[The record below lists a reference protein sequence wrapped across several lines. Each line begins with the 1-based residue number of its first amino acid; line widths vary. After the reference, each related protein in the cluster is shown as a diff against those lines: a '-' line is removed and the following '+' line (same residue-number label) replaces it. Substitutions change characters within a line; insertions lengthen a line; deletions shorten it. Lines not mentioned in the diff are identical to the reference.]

1 MYISLNGEWK
11 VNHVPFKSEIGE
23 ILSDHFVPEGW
34 LTAQVPEDIHT
45 TLRREGFLRG
55 HVYNKEEGEDAWVEE
70 RDWIY

>member
-45 TLRREGFLRG
+45 TLQREGFLRG
-55 HVYNKEEGEDAWVEE
+55 HVYNKVGNC
-70 RDWIY
+70 